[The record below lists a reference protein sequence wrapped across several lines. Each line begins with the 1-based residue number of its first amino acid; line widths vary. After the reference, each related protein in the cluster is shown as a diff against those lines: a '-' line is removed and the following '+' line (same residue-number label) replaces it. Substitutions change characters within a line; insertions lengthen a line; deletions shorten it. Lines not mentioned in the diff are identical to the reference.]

1 VNRYWF
7 RPRRYGFGATPTT
20 WEGWLSSLVFLVI
33 VLAMNGA
40 IIVLAPTN
48 RTAAAYFVAGVVIV
62 IVLFCLFAA
71 AKTEGGWRWRWGRGD
86 RGK

>member
-1 VNRYWF
+1 MNRYWF
-7 RPRRYGFGATPTT
+7 RQKSRGIGATPTT
-20 WEGWLSSLVFLVI
+20 WEGWLASLVFLVV

-40 IIVLAPTN
+40 IITLAPTN
-48 RTAAAYFVAGVVIV
+48 RVAAAWFVGGVLIV

-86 RGK
+86 RV